1 MYSKTIKIKC
11 DKNTKL
17 DMNYFIK
24 YNTNMNENIINK
36 EKNKEINE
44 HKILLFHNKIWNDF
58 RKICNNYELV
68 NIILNNKNEGISL
81 KRPLSRSYYKMIEI
95 IQDYK
100 IIEYLNNEFNS
111 INNISLLAEAPGGFL
126 ESLND
131 TLGDKVNYY
140 AISLIK
146 NDNNNVPNWNYAM
159 KKYNKKNNI
168 NFLLGK
174 DNTGNIYNLCNIFN
188 FINIIGRN
196 SCELITADGGL
207 DFSNDYLNQEQ
218 LFYRLFLCEITLA
231 LSLQKVGG
239 VFICKIFD
247 FNTIISIKLIYLLNL
262 VYDEVLITKPTISRD
277 ANSEKYL
284 VCKNFKEKLN
294 FRLLK
299 ILYKTILNWEYNNL
313 NVVDIFDIN
322 IPKSFIS
329 SLEYYGLLLYKRQEK
344 SFKYIKNLY
353 LNLTKKKLY
362 NILNNQIKTSF
373 NWCKK
378 YNIDIE
384 HNSIFLKYNLNT
396 IIKNH
401 YHDLL
406 LFKFNKLK

>member
-11 DKNTKL
+11 DNKSKL
-17 DMNYFIK
+17 EMNYLIK
-24 YNTNMNENIINK
+24 YDKKMNENIINK

-44 HKILLFHNKIWNDF
+44 NKILLFHNKMWNDY

-68 NIILNNKNEGISL
+68 NIILNNKNEGLSL
-81 KRPLSRSYYKMIEI
+81 KRPLSRSYYKMSEI
-95 IQDYK
+95 IYDYK
-100 IIEYLNNEFNS
+100 IIKYLNNTFD
-111 INNISLLAEAPGGFL
+111 NISKILLIAEAPGGFL

-131 TLGDKVNYY
+131 ILGNSINYY
-140 AISLIK
+140 ALSLIK
-146 NDNNNVPNWNYAM
+146 NNTNIPNWNYAN
-159 KKYNKKNNI
+159 KKYSKHNNI

-188 FINIIGRN
+188 FINTIKRN
-196 SCELITADGGL
+196 SCELITADGGI

-239 VFICKIFD
+239 IFICKIFD

-262 VYDEVLITKPTISRD
+262 VYEEVLIIKPTISRD

-284 VCKNFKEKLN
+284 ICKNFKEKIN
-294 FRLLK
+294 FGLLK
-299 ILYKTILNWEYNNL
+299 ILYKTILNWEFNNL
-313 NVVDIFDIN
+313 YVVDIFDIT

-344 SFKYIKNLY
+344 NFNYIKNLY

-378 YNIDIE
+378 YNINID
-384 HNSIFLKYNLNT
+384 HNSIFLKYNLNK
-396 IIKNH
+396 IIKMY